1 MKTVIF
7 YHAKDIIHVRVRLA
21 KKVTLDAAKVKIL
34 EKIQKTLTPPEPNIF
49 DPNNEANTE
58 EHEDDELSNNDQEET
73 VDVTEDEKDEQ
84 QMKDEQRI
92 FAAREFA
99 RKEPLQM
106 ASILDVSYAVGPHFF
121 RIYDEEDWCDMLFE
135 KPVIET
141 IYINHFKHIHDLQR
155 KESVRDDTSAHDD
168 LPQEDALISTAC
180 LINNNTVK
188 THGYTPRQLRMN
200 GGSNILLDVA
210 LRLKTVKHI
219 SHADYITE
227 GVVDYDKFKDALSR
241 INKFILEHA
250 KETKLK
256 HLNKRNLKNDEV
268 IDITFKINDY
278 VSYTAPPTAK
288 KISRHKYGWQV
299 IKRLDEKHFI
309 IRNIF
314 TSEQIKANYG
324 HIKLFHKPLS
334 SFKKSVENEITRL
347 MNL

>member
-135 KPVIET
+135 
-141 IYINHFKHIHDLQR
+141 
-155 KESVRDDTSAHDD
+155 
-168 LPQEDALISTAC
+168 
-180 LINNNTVK
+180 NT
-188 THGYTPRQLRMN
+188 
-200 GGSNILLDVA
+200 
-210 LRLKTVKHI
+210 
-219 SHADYITE
+219 
-227 GVVDYDKFKDALSR
+227 LS
-241 INKFILEHA
+241 
-250 KETKLK
+250 
-256 HLNKRNLKNDEV
+256 
-268 IDITFKINDY
+268 
-278 VSYTAPPTAK
+278 
-288 KISRHKYGWQV
+288 W
-299 IKRLDEKHFI
+299 
-309 IRNIF
+309 
-314 TSEQIKANYG
+314 
-324 HIKLFHKPLS
+324 
-334 SFKKSVENEITRL
+334 
-347 MNL
+347 